1 MINERPLSGGIVS
14 QHQECECERQTCGER
29 CEKCC
34 PMYNQIPWK
43 PGTAA
48 KGFHCEKCN
57 CNGHATSCR
66 YDQDVADGRMS
77 MDIRGKFRGGG
88 VCINCT
94 VSPNFSSDVL
104 RDLSW
109 NFFGEGFISFRR
121 K

>member
-1 MINERPLSGGIVS
+1 
-14 QHQECECERQTCGER
+14 
-29 CEKCC
+29 
-34 PMYNQIPWK
+34 MYNQIPWK

-94 VSPNFSSDVL
+94 VSPNFSSLVL
-104 RDLSW
+104 HEIFVRGRGLFEKNKTRELD
-109 NFFGEGFISFRR
+109 F
-121 K
+121 

>member
-1 MINERPLSGGIVS
+1 
-14 QHQECECERQTCGER
+14 
-29 CEKCC
+29 
-34 PMYNQIPWK
+34 MYNQIPWK

-66 YDQDVADGRMS
+66 YDQDVADRRMS

-94 VSPNFSSDVL
+94 VSPNFTREISSNEIADTSSICFANVTADDE
-104 RDLSW
+104 R
-109 NFFGEGFISFRR
+109 NAARIFFFIYVCYVESDQHTY
-121 K
+121 KQHCLIL